1 MTSNI
6 SHSKYDNHPEWDFIE
21 IKQKWSTWGVCG
33 SIDDNVEIECTTS
46 QNGSEHLFLN
56 QLELKEFIEF
66 LQSKL
71 K

>member
-6 SHSKYDNHPEWDFIE
+6 SHVKYDTHPEWDSIE
-21 IKQKWSTWGVCG
+21 IKNKFNTWSICG
-33 SIDDNVEIECTTS
+33 SSNDDVEIECWTP
-46 QNGSEHLFLN
+46 QYIEHFFLN